1 MAAITL
7 RKARNIISKALAK
20 GKEAGMK
27 PLAVC
32 VLDAGGHLKAF
43 ERQDGASNMRFQIA
57 RGKASGAL
65 GMGLGSRALMNRA
78 ESQAYFLLAAG
89 RSFGDGLIPVP
100 GGVLVRNRKGGIIG
114 AVGISGDN
122 SDNDELAAITGI
134 EAAGFEADPG

>member
-7 RKARNIISKALAK
+7 RKARRIVAQALAR
-20 GKEAGMK
+20 GREAKMQ

-43 ERQDGASNMRFQIA
+43 EREDGASNGRFDIA

-65 GMGLGSRALMNRA
+65 EMGLGSRALFNRA
-78 ESQAYFLLAAG
+78 EKQAYFLLAVG
-89 RSFGDGLIPVP
+89 RIFPGGLVPVP
-100 GGVLVRNRKGGIIG
+100 GGVLVRDRKGDIVG

-122 SDNDELAAITGI
+122 SDNDEAAAIAGI
-134 EAAGFEADPG
+134 EAAGFTADPG